1 MKKKSKKILLI
12 LLVIVL
18 AVSVGAILLFQKNK
32 PKQQLQPDSNASD
45 WNGEHE
51 LDKRKTEVRQIA
63 IPGIDSLFFKAD
75 QKEQKVNFYNP
86 KSNECLM
93 VFVLYVDDRE
103 MWRSGYCKPDSG
115 YYTIELNEPL
125 KEGEYDAN
133 LMHEC
138 YREDGAVLNS
148 ANVKFKLYVQ

>member
-1 MKKKSKKILLI
+1 MKKRY
-12 LLVIVL
+12 VIVIL
-18 AVSVGAILLFQKNK
+18 VILLFTILQAVCMWRNAK
-32 PKQQLQPDSNASD
+32 PIERIQPDSNASD

-93 VFVLYVDDRE
+93 VFVLYVDDRV

-138 YREDGAVLNS
+138 YREDGATLNS

>member
-1 MKKKSKKILLI
+1 MKKRYAIGIL
-12 LLVIVL
+12 V
-18 AVSVGAILLFQKNK
+18 ILLFTILQAVCMWRNAK
-32 PKQQLQPDSNASD
+32 PIERIQPDSNASD
-45 WNGEHE
+45 WNGEQK

-138 YREDGAVLNS
+138 YREDGAALNS

>member
-1 MKKKSKKILLI
+1 MKKRYVIGIL
-12 LLVIVL
+12 V
-18 AVSVGAILLFQKNK
+18 ILLFTILQAVSMWKWKNAK
-32 PKQQLQPDSNASD
+32 SIERIQPDSNASD
-45 WNGEHE
+45 WNGEQE

-93 VFVLYVDDRE
+93 VFVLYVDDHE

-125 KEGEYDAN
+125 KEGEYDAS

-138 YREDGAVLNS
+138 YREDGAALNS

>member
-1 MKKKSKKILLI
+1 MKKRYVIGV
-12 LLVIVL
+12 LV
-18 AVSVGAILLFQKNK
+18 ILLFTILQAVCMWRNAR
-32 PKQQLQPDSNASD
+32 PIERIQPDSNASD
-45 WNGEHE
+45 WNGEQE

-93 VFVLYVDDRE
+93 VFVLHVDDRE

-125 KEGEYDAN
+125 KEGEYDAS

-138 YREDGAVLNS
+138 YRGDGAALNS

>member
-1 MKKKSKKILLI
+1 MKKRYVIGIL
-12 LLVIVL
+12 V
-18 AVSVGAILLFQKNK
+18 ILLFTILQAVCMWRNAKSIERI
-32 PKQQLQPDSNASD
+32 QPDSNASD
-45 WNGEHE
+45 WNGEQK